1 MRGWAIAGGVALV
14 VLVIIL
20 FAVCSDEEP
29 ETSTTTSEVSSTT
42 VPDVTTTFPG
52 ATTTSIAEETT
63 TSVAQTTTTVDDGL
77 LEGNW
82 ATDPLVA
89 ASFGALGWWDGAGW
103 VQATEAT
110 PLPVAGGEDYQV
122 ALFGVEATTT
132 GGAEELVC
140 DPLLNPGVV
149 LEDPELLGGD
159 GEPYGVAISAPWTL
173 TPHLVEP
180 AVDDGTYAA
189 VAAGLLAERG
199 LTVEDPVIKQVFR
212 TDLEGD
218 GVNEVIVVAEDV
230 PPSLIGEPGDY
241 SIAFMQRAID
251 ADITTIV
258 FGESVLLET
267 EEGETPFILSFA
279 VAAVADLNGDARM
292 EIVLDSTYYEGSAVE
307 IWEYVGDDLGLQ
319 QQIGSGCGV

>member
-1 MRGWAIAGGVALV
+1 MGRLTATRGWAIAGGVALV
-14 VLVIIL
+14 VLMIIL

-29 ETSTTTSEVSSTT
+29 EASTTTSEFSSTT
-42 VPDVTTTFPG
+42 VPDVTTTAPG
-52 ATTTSIAEETT
+52 TTTSIAEEST
-63 TSVAQTTTTVDDGL
+63 TSVVETTTTLDDGL

-82 ATDPLVA
+82 APEPLIVA
-89 ASFGALGWWDGAGW
+89 NFGALGWWDGAGW

-110 PLPVAGGEDYQV
+110 PLPISGGEDYQV
-122 ALFGVEATTT
+122 ALFGFEAITA

-159 GEPYGVAISAPWTL
+159 GEPYGVAISAPWAL
-173 TPHLVEP
+173 TPHLVE
-180 AVDDGTYAA
+180 AAEDDGTYAA

-199 LTVEDPVIKQVFR
+199 LTVDDPVIKQVFR

-241 SIAFMQRAID
+241 SIAFMQRVID
-251 ADITTIV
+251 DDITTIV

-267 EEGETPFILSFA
+267 EEGEPPFILSFA
-279 VAAVADLNGDARM
+279 VASVADLNGDGRM
-292 EIVLDSTYYEGSAVE
+292 EIVLDSTVLRGECRG
-307 IWEYVGDDLGLQ
+307 DLG
-319 QQIGSGCGV
+319 VRRR